1 MAQPAVAILSQGSNA
16 NVVKPVQQNIQIK
29 PGLNIF
35 EDHNQRKSQ
44 RKNSSSNDQPAFSKK

>member
-16 NVVKPVQQNIQIK
+16 NVVKPVQPNIQIK

-35 EDHNQRKSQ
+35 ENHNQRKS
-44 RKNSSSNDQPAFSKK
+44 